1 MPLSLSEV
9 FCSKSFNLFT
19 EVRVL
24 VEEEADSLGVEH
36 SIGPSL
42 ENEASTSLSVL
53 DEGLSELGLSFI
65 WRLIGRRRLSL
76 WEAIILG
83 ISNKVKKFR

>member
-1 MPLSLSEV
+1 MPFSLSEV

-24 VEEEADSLGVEH
+24 VDDEAESLGVEH
-36 SIGPSL
+36 SIGASL
-42 ENEASTSLSVL
+42 ENEASTSLSVR

-65 WRLIGRRRLSL
+65 CRLMGRRRFSL
-76 WEAIILG
+76 WETIILE
-83 ISNKVKKFR
+83 ISN